1 MGDNLKKVKKIR
13 DPIYGYIQID
23 EDIVHNVIDTAT
35 FQRLRNIRQTSYA
48 PLYPSSLH
56 NRFVHSLGV
65 YYLGC
70 IAFNALYESLKK
82 HASCKTKVLG
92 ELEDLLGKE
101 TIERYGYIFHLACL
115 LHDVGHSPFSHTG
128 EKFYLSCSSAAW
140 QLSDE
145 KEQRWKRIIDEE
157 KDVNKK
163 RSLIE
168 DYEEE
173 KKYDIFKHLAY
184 LTNDSVFDASI
195 VQSVAPHEVMSC
207 IVALEA
213 FGKDNAYFKND
224 EEKAF
229 FARCITGIQ
238 YSEALNLDIN
248 KHTSMSDSKR
258 DEVRKKMFLNCIIQ
272 LLNSSVIDVDR
283 LDYIIR
289 DASTMGYQ
297 SVSIDYKRLL
307 SGFELILTDEYNFI
321 VGFHKNAISI
331 IENAVYAH
339 DNEKKWV
346 QNHPAILYEG
356 FILQQAI
363 MHIESKMKSA
373 YVEPAAS
380 LFSFES
386 LTDQGSRFVQK
397 VKSINN
403 SEIVKDGR
411 KEENALEALSIRY
424 LGDADLIF
432 LMKSF
437 FPSVYSEEFFSRNK
451 RRLPVWK
458 SEAEF
463 MNLFDAGEG
472 KTILNVMGRILLDN
486 NTRDDLEINISLVE
500 SIEKEN
506 IAAQAKELSNKISNN
521 LKKLKYIN
529 KIFELCKKYN
539 IKENVLLLSKDFFKS
554 NFSKD
559 AMRKLPIL
567 FPGYRKTPKKLEEVS
582 TTLFSNQVG
591 EGKLI
596 YFFYYP
602 KKDREKINIYA
613 FSRELLRAFKEIEE
627 TL

>member
-1 MGDNLKKVKKIR
+1 MSNEPIKTKKIR
-13 DPIYGYIQID
+13 DPIYGYIEI
-23 EDIVHNVIDTAT
+23 EEEIVHNVIDTAS
-35 FQRLRNIRQTSYA
+35 FQRLRNIRQTGYA

-70 IAFNALYESLKK
+70 IAYQALRKSLENHTKR
-82 HASCKTKVLG
+82 KTKVLG
-92 ELEDLLGKE
+92 ELEDLLGEK
-101 TIERYGYIFHLACL
+101 IDRYGHIFVLACL

-128 EKFYLSCSSAAW
+128 EKFYLSCTSTAW
-140 QLSDE
+140 YLPEDKE
-145 KEQRWKRIIDEE
+145 KEYQQKIEAETDEGE
-157 KDVNKK
+157 KETIRD
-163 RSLIE
+163 
-168 DYEEE
+168 DYFAA
-173 KKYDIFKHLAY
+173 KKYDIFKHLAC
-184 LTNDSVFDASI
+184 LTHDSDFNSSLSA
-195 VQSVAPHEVMSC
+195 APHEVMSC

-213 FGKDNAYFKND
+213 FGKDNTYFKNA
-224 EEKAF
+224 EEKDF
-229 FARCITGIQ
+229 FARCITGHQ
-238 YSEALNLDIN
+238 YSEALDLDST
-248 KHTSMSDSKR
+248 KHTGMIDSKR
-258 DEVRKKMFLNCIIQ
+258 DKVREKMFLNCVIQ

-307 SGFELILTDEYNFI
+307 SGLELIMTDDYNFT
-321 VGFHKNAISI
+321 VGFHKNAISV

-346 QNHPAILYEG
+346 QNHPSILYEG
-356 FILQQAI
+356 FLLQRAI
-363 MHIESKMKSA
+363 MYIESKVKA
-373 YVEPAAS
+373 VYAEPAAS

-386 LTDQGSRFVQK
+386 LTEKGSHFLPK
-397 VKSINN
+397 EKKDI
-403 SEIVKDGR
+403 SEKKYDES
-411 KEENALEALSIRY
+411 EEIRLEPLTIRY

-437 FPSVYSEEFFSRNK
+437 FPCDYSEEFFSRNK

-463 MNLFDAGEG
+463 MNMFDPGEG
-472 KTILNVMGRILLDN
+472 ELITEVMGKIILDN
-486 NTRDDLEINISLVE
+486 NTRDDLEINSALVE

-506 IAAQAKELSNKISNN
+506 VTARKKNLSNKVNNN
-521 LKKLKYIN
+521 LKKLKYII
-529 KIFELCKKYN
+529 KILELCKKYE
-539 IKENVLLLSKDFFKS
+539 IKEDILLLSKDFFKS

-567 FPGYRKTPKKLEEVS
+567 FPGYKKTPKQLEKVS
-582 TTLFSNQVG
+582 TTLFSKQVS

-602 KKDREKINIYA
+602 KRGREKIDIYA
-613 FSRELLRAFKEIEE
+613 FSRDLLGAFKEVEE
-627 TL
+627 NL